1 MSCRNMMP
9 LDHTVQSLLRPK
21 KKDEQG
27 GDEEFVTFTTRF
39 SRDWGLTSA
48 AAMMMLLPILFIFLS
63 LQRRFIEGLTQGGLK
78 G

>member
-1 MSCRNMMP
+1 VF
-9 LDHTVQSLLRPK
+9 LTKQELFTV
-21 KKDEQG
+21 
-27 GDEEFVTFTTRF
+27 VTSYYNFTTRF

-48 AAMMMLLPILFIFLS
+48 AAVMMILPIVALFLL